1 MVTLDESV
9 RRLLGEGR
17 IRREVAE
24 HFVSS
29 VDRLL

>member
-9 RRLLGEGR
+9 RRLLGEGC
-17 IRREVAE
+17 IRREVGE

-29 VDRLL
+29 VDRLS